1 MAYLGEHLYHC
12 PRVPYN
18 WRQTQVIVV
27 SGDGP
32 NFCGHALL
40 SAGDYYFHIDGRNDR
55 PFYLNEAGYRRFLKE
70 NNKREIQRKWI
81 PLRDPDGAQKRPEE
95 LSVKNWRFTLFSHNC
110 VAYIEEIL
118 KAGGSKVRNLLSC
131 PVTKWE

>member
-81 PLRDPDGAQKRPEE
+81 PLRDPDGAQKRLEE
-95 LSVKNWRFTLFSHNC
+95 LSVKNWRFYVVLAQLRSLHRRNSQGWR
-110 VAYIEEIL
+110 L
-118 KAGGSKVRNLLSC
+118 KSPQPAQLSSY
-131 PVTKWE
+131 